1 MGIRLE
7 LINYTHRFGQLRRP
21 PSIIND
27 LSGAT
32 KEDKENL
39 NKLIYTKHGS
49 DLLSNLPSCECGTLA
64 REDLIGVICEECGE
78 PVKPAMEQT
87 LEPILWFRAP
97 KGVTAL
103 INPTIWWMLCTR
115 FARNRF
121 NVIMWLCDT
130 SYTPKVRTPDVV
142 DQLIAAGV
150 ERGYN
155 NFVNN
160 FDKIM
165 DIMFDL
171 KAYKSKS
178 KSMDD
183 LRIVLSQYRDCIFS
197 QYLPIPNRALLVIE
211 DSTMGMYIDP
221 IIVGAVD
228 AIRTMVSIDD
238 PNSSHSVRRKEN
250 RVAKTLDQISIFY
263 NGVYTTTFAGKP
275 GVFRKHIYGTRCD
288 FSFRAVISSLTCR
301 HDYRELFIPW
311 GIGISLFR
319 YHLLNKLYLRGMSSS
334 MGIEFLQSHAQKHN
348 PDIAVLFQELI
359 DETPYLGIP
368 CVFQRNPS
376 LGRGSAQ
383 ALFITKV
390 KDDIHDPTVSFSIL
404 DVVAP
409 NADYDGDQM
418 NGTLALDHYITEA
431 VQNLAPHKGVL
442 DMSEPRKISK
452 VMSMS
457 KSVISTTANWIHMKE
472 QPDPVKLQRMEQIP
486 ALA

>member
-7 LINYTHRFGQLRRP
+7 LINYTRRFGQLRRP

-27 LSGAT
+27 LSAAT

-49 DLLSNLPSCECGTLA
+49 DLLSNLPSCDCGELD
-64 REDLIGVICEECGE
+64 REDLIGVFCEECQS
-78 PVKPAMEQT
+78 VCKPAMEQT

-97 KGVTAL
+97 KGVQAL
-103 INPTIWWMLCTR
+103 INPTIWWMLCSR

-150 ERGYN
+150 DRGYN

-165 DIMFDL
+165 NILFEL
-171 KAYKSKS
+171 KAYRSKS

-183 LRIVLSQYRDCIFS
+183 LRTVLMQYRDCIFS

-238 PNSSHSVRRKEN
+238 PNSGHSVRRKEN

-311 GIGISLFR
+311 GIGVSLFR
-319 YHLLNKLYLRGMSSS
+319 YHLVNKLYKVGMSATQS
-334 MGIEFLQSHAQKHN
+334 IEFLQSHAQKYHEQL
-348 PDIAVLFQELI
+348 DKLFQELI
-359 DETPYLGIP
+359 DESPYLGVP

-376 LGRGSAQ
+376 LGRASAQ

-390 KDDIHDPTVSFSIL
+390 KTDVHDPTVSFSIL
-404 DVVAP
+404 DVVGP

-418 NGTLALDHYITEA
+418 NGTLALDHYISEA
-431 VQNLAPHKGVL
+431 IQNLAPHKSVL

-452 VMSMS
+452 NLSIPKPVL
-457 KSVISTTANWIHMKE
+457 STIANWLDKKE
-472 QPDPVKLQRMEQIP
+472 AIDPVKMQRMEQLP